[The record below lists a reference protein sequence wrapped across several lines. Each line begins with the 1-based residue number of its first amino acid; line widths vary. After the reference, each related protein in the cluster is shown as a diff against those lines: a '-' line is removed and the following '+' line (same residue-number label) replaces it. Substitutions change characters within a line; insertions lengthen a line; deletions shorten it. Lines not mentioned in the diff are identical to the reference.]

1 MKRLF
6 LFSALILA
14 FFMAGQASEF
24 TLRKAVADFVKSK
37 DIKVSKSLTKGFD
50 PATGA
55 NGQRA
60 WTLIKYE
67 LEGQSKA
74 LRPLVKKMIEAY
86 ETDLSKTPSANLFNA
101 YLLHDGSL
109 DADISIRYS
118 DRIDPID
125 IDNYDNLLLLSGL
138 ENEGLNTIIVA
149 QWEDIADDPKASC
162 EVVIYIIE
170 RDPYFVSVSEAADP
184 DYYEALRRLS
194 FYASKYDQLSIF
206 ESGNAI
212 IEAVS
217 MVVDDIIRNGNE
229 AVKDMAKP
237 IIDRMIAA
245 PFAMATPSE
254 IIKERKKNR
263 QKLIGLLRNLSG
275 VQAVVSDTQEN
286 FIIEG
291 TIDPELWDIGYKIRM
306 SSGGINVNP
315 GVVDVIKADGKTFH
329 YDKELP
335 EICVGR
341 LTAMMKDG
349 TDCSADIQF
358 LFVPGEKAIVNVHNG
373 YFSLGGSTFY
383 QDYRYG
389 SKYQLKGY
397 PEQQLDFARQNIS
410 RPGVICAL
418 FANDIVTDPEI
429 RRQIFD
435 MLPEEIKS
443 GKYGTFLRKY
453 I

>member
-6 LFSALILA
+6 LFLALILA
-14 FFMAGQASEF
+14 FFLAGHASEF
-24 TLRKAVADFVKSK
+24 TLRKAVADFIKSK

-138 ENEGLNTIIVA
+138 ENEGLNTILVA
-149 QWEDIADDPKASC
+149 QWEDIGDDPKAYC

-170 RDPYFVSVSEAADP
+170 RDPCFASVNEAADP
-184 DYYEALRRLS
+184 EYNEALSRLS
-194 FYASKYDQLSIF
+194 FYASKYDQLTYS
-206 ESGNAI
+206 ESDNAI
-212 IEAVS
+212 VEAVAI
-217 MVVDDIIRNGNE
+217 VVDDIIRNGNE

-237 IIDRMIAA
+237 ILDSMIAA
-245 PFAMATPSE
+245 PVFKGMPSDLYR
-254 IIKERKKNR
+254 ERR
-263 QKLIGLLRNLSG
+263 QNKHKLIDLLKMLSSG
-275 VQAVVSDTQEN
+275 QSVVSETQDN

-306 SSGGINVNP
+306 SSGGIVVNP
-315 GVVDVIKADGKTFH
+315 EVVDVIEADGKTFH
-329 YDKELP
+329 YDKELS
-335 EICVGR
+335 EIRIGR

-373 YFSLGGSTFY
+373 YFSLGGSSFY

-389 SKYQLKGY
+389 AKYQLKGY